1 MKSIRL
7 SDIGAGFDRS
17 TSSAL
22 ACRPTKT
29 YDVPSAQRVTVRYS
43 AFKSHLKHL
52 NMPNIFM
59 ATHVN
64 ALL

>member
-7 SDIGAGFDRS
+7 SDIGAGFERS

-29 YDVPSAQRVTVRYS
+29 HDVPSAQRVTVRG
-43 AFKSHLKHL
+43 AGKF
-52 NMPNIFM
+52 NILPSNH
-59 ATHVN
+59 T
-64 ALL
+64 